1 MKRRNIFVKVLT
13 LTVTI
18 FLAGNSMTVYGEAKN
33 INNTR
38 DTEQN
43 TDKDN
48 CQEPDPASVSD
59 HKVHELDEGTV
70 VPPTCT
76 EMGYT
81 LYKCMVDGCDY
92 EIKKDEKDPLGHDM
106 KEISRTE
113 VTNGEPGKIVYEC
126 QREGCSH
133 QETVNAAEHPGDSK
147 VDPEDSAK
155 PEPSQKPEPS
165 VTPESTDPG
174 KPDNTD
180 KENPSEEESETDPD
194 TEGDSQS
201 YSASTSTD
209 IVTEYDPETAYS
221 TMKGVHKPD
230 TADETEDIEG
240 RTVPEDTVDITRDDD
255 GNLTDLSV
263 STELEEIEN
272 GFSVISEEE
281 TLRSVSVVNKV
292 NPGAYRI
299 TLKSKSPA
307 GEMGIHLE
315 HTKTGVTVAL
325 TENKKS
331 LFITRV
337 TEGAKNIILHTS
349 SGGTCEIRKDAGN
362 FTADELNISGE
373 QMDQICL
380 RDLKSSA
387 PKIEFASSDNDKKSE
402 SEKKDSEKYKEKD
415 YWLLPYDEQYQE
427 PVVIT
432 IYEKIKDAY

>member
-1 MKRRNIFVKVLT
+1 MKWKTIFVKALALT
-13 LTVTI
+13 TTVFLT
-18 FLAGNSMTVYGEAKN
+18 GNSMIVYGETEN
-33 INNTR
+33 TNNTR
-38 DTEQN
+38 DT
-43 TDKDN
+43 DKDN
-48 CQEPDPASVSD
+48 SQAPDSASVSD
-59 HKVHELDEGTV
+59 HKVHELDEGIV

-76 EMGYT
+76 EKGYT

-113 VTNGEPGKIVYEC
+113 ATDGEPGKIVYEC

-133 QETVNAAEHPGDSK
+133 QETVNTADHPGDSK
-147 VDPEDSAK
+147 DDPEDHAK

-180 KENPSEEESETDPD
+180 KENPSEEEPEPDPD
-194 TEGDSQS
+194 TEDDSQS
-201 YSASTSTD
+201 YSASISTD

-221 TMKGVHKPD
+221 TMKAVHKPD
-230 TADETEDIEG
+230 TVDETEDIEG
-240 RTVPEDTVDITRDDD
+240 RTVPEDTVDITRDDA

-263 STELEEIEN
+263 STKLKEIEN
-272 GFSVISEEE
+272 GFSVISEAE
-281 TLRSVSVVNKV
+281 TLRSVSAVNKV

-315 HTKTGVTVAL
+315 HTKTGVTVTL
-325 TENKKS
+325 TENKKT
-331 LFITRV
+331 LHITRV
-337 TEGAKNIILHTS
+337 TEDAKNIILHTS
-349 SGGTCEIRKDAGN
+349 SGGTCEIRKDARN
-362 FTADELNISGE
+362 FAADELNVSGL

-380 RDLKSSA
+380 RDLKSDA
-387 PKIEFASSDNDKKSE
+387 PKIGFASSDNDKKSE
-402 SEKKDSEKYKEKD
+402 LEKKDSEKYKEKD

-432 IYEKIKDAY
+432 IYEKIKDTY

>member
-1 MKRRNIFVKVLT
+1 MKWKTIFVKALALT
-13 LTVTI
+13 TTVFLT
-18 FLAGNSMTVYGEAKN
+18 GNSMIVYGETEN
-33 INNTR
+33 TNNTR
-38 DTEQN
+38 DI
-43 TDKDN
+43 DKDN
-48 CQEPDPASVSD
+48 SQAPDSASVSD
-59 HKVHELDEGTV
+59 HKVHELDEGIV

-76 EMGYT
+76 EKGYT
-81 LYKCMVDGCDY
+81 LYKCMADGCDY

-113 VTNGEPGKIVYEC
+113 ATDGEPGKIVYEC

-133 QETVNAAEHPGDSK
+133 QETVNTADHPGDSK
-147 VDPEDSAK
+147 DDPEDHAK
-155 PEPSQKPEPS
+155 PEPSRESELS
-165 VTPESTDPG
+165 VTPEPTVPG

-180 KENPSEEESETDPD
+180 KENPSEEEAETDPD
-194 TEGDSQS
+194 TEDDSQS
-201 YSASTSTD
+201 YSSSISTD

-221 TMKGVHKPD
+221 TMKAVHKPD

-240 RTVPEDTVDITRDDD
+240 RTVPEDTVDITRDDA

-263 STELEEIEN
+263 STKLKEIEN
-272 GFSVISEEE
+272 GFSVISEAE
-281 TLRSVSVVNKV
+281 TLRSVSVVNRV

-315 HTKTGVTVAL
+315 HTKTGVTVTL
-325 TENKKS
+325 TENKKT
-331 LFITRV
+331 LHITRV
-337 TEGAKNIILHTS
+337 TEDAKNIILHTS
-349 SGGTCEIRKDAGN
+349 SGGTCEICKEAGN

-415 YWLLPYDEQYQE
+415 YWLLPYDEQEQE

-432 IYEKIKDAY
+432 IYEKIKDTY

>member
-1 MKRRNIFVKVLT
+1 MKWKTIFVKALALT
-13 LTVTI
+13 ATVFLT
-18 FLAGNSMTVYGEAKN
+18 GNSMIVYGETEN
-33 INNTR
+33 TNNTR
-38 DTEQN
+38 DT
-43 TDKDN
+43 DKDN
-48 CQEPDPASVSD
+48 SQAPDSASVSN
-59 HKVHELDEGTV
+59 HKVHELDEGSV

-76 EMGYT
+76 EKGYT

-113 VTNGEPGKIVYEC
+113 ATDGEPGKIVYEC

-133 QETVNAAEHPGDSK
+133 QETVNIAEHPDDSK
-147 VDPEDSAK
+147 DDPEDHAK
-155 PEPSQKPEPS
+155 PEPSRESELS
-165 VTPESTDPG
+165 VTPEPTVPG

-180 KENPSEEESETDPD
+180 KENPSEEEAETDPD
-194 TEGDSQS
+194 TEDDSQS
-201 YSASTSTD
+201 YSSSISTD

-221 TMKGVHKPD
+221 TMKAVHKPD

-240 RTVPEDTVDITRDDD
+240 RTVPEDTVDITRDDA

-263 STELEEIEN
+263 STKLKEIEN
-272 GFSVISEEE
+272 GFSVISEAE
-281 TLRSVSVVNKV
+281 TLRSVSIVNKV
-292 NPGAYRI
+292 NPGAYQI

-307 GEMGIHLE
+307 GEMGIHLK

-325 TENKKS
+325 TENKK
-331 LFITRV
+331 LLRITRV
-337 TEGAKNIILHTS
+337 TEDAKNIILHTS
-349 SGGTCEIRKDAGN
+349 SGGTCEICKEAGN

>member
-1 MKRRNIFVKVLT
+1 MKWKNIFVKALALT
-13 LTVTI
+13 ATVFLT
-18 FLAGNSMTVYGEAKN
+18 GNSMTVYGETEN
-33 INNTR
+33 TNNTG

-48 CQEPDPASVSD
+48 SQAPDSASVSE
-59 HKVHELDEGTV
+59 HKVHELDKGIV

-76 EMGYT
+76 EKGYT
-81 LYKCMVDGCDY
+81 LYKCMADGCDY
-92 EIKKDEKDPLGHDM
+92 TIKKDEKDPLGHDM

-113 VTNGEPGKIVYEC
+113 ATDGEPGKIVYEC

-133 QETVNAAEHPGDSK
+133 QETVNTAEHPGDSK
-147 VDPEDSAK
+147 DAPKDPAK
-155 PEPSQKPEPS
+155 PEPSRGPEPS
-165 VTPESTDPG
+165 VTPEPTVPG

-180 KENPSEEESETDPD
+180 KENPSEEETETESD
-194 TEGDSQS
+194 TEDDSQS
-201 YSASTSTD
+201 YSSSISTD
-209 IVTEYDPETAYS
+209 IITEYDPETAYS
-221 TMKGVHKPD
+221 TMKAVHKPD

-272 GFSVISEEE
+272 GFSVISEAE
-281 TLRSVSVVNKV
+281 TLRSVSIVNKV

-307 GEMGIHLE
+307 GEMGIHLK

-325 TENKKS
+325 TENKK
-331 LFITRV
+331 LLRITRV
-337 TEGAKNIILHTS
+337 TEDAKNIILHTS
-349 SGGTCEIRKDAGN
+349 SGGTCEIHKDPGN

-373 QMDQICL
+373 QMDQIFL
-380 RDLKSSA
+380 RDLKSNA
-387 PKIEFASSDNDKKSE
+387 PKIGFASSDTENDKEDKNVQQ
-402 SEKKDSEKYKEKD
+402 YKEKD
-415 YWLLPYDEQYQE
+415 YWLLPYDEQEQE

-432 IYEKIKDAY
+432 IYEKIKDTY

>member
-1 MKRRNIFVKVLT
+1 MI
-13 LTVTI
+13 
-18 FLAGNSMTVYGEAKN
+18 VYGETEN
-33 INNTR
+33 TNNTR
-38 DTEQN
+38 DI
-43 TDKDN
+43 DKDN
-48 CQEPDPASVSD
+48 SQAPDSASVSD
-59 HKVHELDEGTV
+59 HKVHELDEGIV

-76 EMGYT
+76 EKGYT
-81 LYKCMVDGCDY
+81 LYKCMADGCDY

-113 VTNGEPGKIVYEC
+113 ATDGEPGKIVYEC

-133 QETVNAAEHPGDSK
+133 QETVNTADHPGDSK
-147 VDPEDSAK
+147 DDPEDHAK
-155 PEPSQKPEPS
+155 PEPSRESELS
-165 VTPESTDPG
+165 VTPEPTVPG

-180 KENPSEEESETDPD
+180 KENPSEEEAETDPD
-194 TEGDSQS
+194 TEDDSQS
-201 YSASTSTD
+201 YSSSISTD

-221 TMKGVHKPD
+221 TMKAVHKPD

-240 RTVPEDTVDITRDDD
+240 RTVPEDTVDITRDDA

-263 STELEEIEN
+263 STKLKEIEN
-272 GFSVISEEE
+272 GFSVISEAE
-281 TLRSVSVVNKV
+281 TLRSVSVVNRV

-315 HTKTGVTVAL
+315 HTKTGVTVTL
-325 TENKKS
+325 TENKKT
-331 LFITRV
+331 LHITRV
-337 TEGAKNIILHTS
+337 TEDAKNIILHTS
-349 SGGTCEIRKDAGN
+349 SGGTCEICKEAGN

-432 IYEKIKDAY
+432 IYEKIKDTY

>member
-1 MKRRNIFVKVLT
+1 MKWKTIFVKALALT
-13 LTVTI
+13 TTVFLT
-18 FLAGNSMTVYGEAKN
+18 GNSMIVYGETEN
-33 INNTR
+33 TNNTR
-38 DTEQN
+38 DT
-43 TDKDN
+43 DKDN
-48 CQEPDPASVSD
+48 SQAPDSASVSD
-59 HKVHELDEGTV
+59 HKVHELDEGIV

-76 EMGYT
+76 EKGYT
-81 LYKCMVDGCDY
+81 LYKCMADGCDY

-113 VTNGEPGKIVYEC
+113 ATDGEPGKIVYEC

-133 QETVNAAEHPGDSK
+133 QETVNTADHPGDSK
-147 VDPEDSAK
+147 DDPEDHAK
-155 PEPSQKPEPS
+155 PEPSRESELS
-165 VTPESTDPG
+165 VTPEPTVPG

-180 KENPSEEESETDPD
+180 KENPSEEEAETDPD
-194 TEGDSQS
+194 TEDDSQS
-201 YSASTSTD
+201 YSSSISTD

-221 TMKGVHKPD
+221 TMKAVHKPD

-240 RTVPEDTVDITRDDD
+240 RTVPEDTVDITRDDA

-263 STELEEIEN
+263 STKLKEIEN
-272 GFSVISEEE
+272 GFSVISEAE
-281 TLRSVSVVNKV
+281 TLRSVSVVNRV

-315 HTKTGVTVAL
+315 HTKTGVTVTL
-325 TENKKS
+325 TENKKT
-331 LFITRV
+331 LHITRV
-337 TEGAKNIILHTS
+337 TEDAKNIILHTS
-349 SGGTCEIRKDAGN
+349 SGGTCEICKEAGN